1 MYFLRARFF
10 AMASENEVQLYASD
24 ERSARK
30 AADAAI
36 AEVAR
41 IETKY
46 SRYRADSVISRIN
59 AGAGPAQQP
68 VAIDDETAQLLDY
81 AKICFEQSGGL
92 FDITSGVLRRA
103 WDFKSG
109 KPPALSSVEALLPR
123 IGFAKIERSQPN
135 TIRLPLEGMELD
147 FGGFGKEYAVD
158 RAIFV
163 LKQSGIEHA
172 CVNLAGDLAV
182 IGSHA
187 NGSAWN
193 VGVRHP
199 RSENELLATL
209 PVHSG
214 AIATSGDYE
223 RYFVHE
229 GKRYCHIL
237 NPRTGFPSEGLQSV
251 TVAAPTCLV
260 AGSATTIA
268 MLKSEDG
275 GIAWLNSLGAPY
287 LAVTSTGQTLST
299 FAPQRVAT
307 A

>member
-10 AMASENEVQLYASD
+10 AMASENEVQLYAED
-24 ERSARK
+24 EVSARK
-30 AADAAI
+30 AAEHAI
-36 AEVAR
+36 AEVTR
-41 IETKY
+41 IEAKY
-46 SRYRADSVISRIN
+46 SRYRPDSVISQIN
-59 AGAGPAQQP
+59 AAAGVMRPP
-68 VAIDDETAQLLDY
+68 IAIDDETAQLLDY
-81 AKICFEQSGGL
+81 AKICFQQSGGL

-109 KPPALSSVEALLPR
+109 KPPAPSAVAALLPFV
-123 IGFAKIERSQPN
+123 GFDRIERPEPN
-135 TIRLPLEGMELD
+135 AIRLPLNGMELD

-158 RAIFV
+158 RALFV
-163 LKQSGIEHA
+163 LTQAGIEHT

-182 IGSHA
+182 TGSHA
-187 NGSAWN
+187 DGSPWG
-193 VGVRHP
+193 VGIRHP
-199 RSENELLATL
+199 RRDNQLLATL

-237 NPRTGFPSEGLQSV
+237 NPRTGFPVDGLQSV

-260 AGSATTIA
+260 AGSATTVA
-268 MLKSEDG
+268 MLKGDRDG
-275 GIAWLNSLGAPY
+275 IDWLNSLGVPY
-287 LAVTSTGQTLST
+287 LAVTAAGQSLNT
-299 FAPQRVAT
+299 FAPARAET